1 MLPLVHHGMPPWYS
15 YNLEVNNYSNSSAGK
30 VCIFNA
36 NVKIEKVM
44 VWKLKMQRYYIMFS
58 LPMQIIYK
66 ISIQARIVLESTV
79 ST

>member
-1 MLPLVHHGMPPWYS
+1 MLPLVHHGIPPCYS

-44 VWKLKMQRYYIMFS
+44 VG
-58 LPMQIIYK
+58 
-66 ISIQARIVLESTV
+66 LEIKNAAHGDIT
-79 ST
+79 